1 MFIENLYS
9 PHMVVMYNKNSNGT
23 KKIQWQCNVN
33 ISVTN
38 VYYGLITWR
47 SQRNKAY
54 A

>member
-23 KKIQWQCNVN
+23 KKNKKIQWQCNVN

-38 VYYGLITWR
+38 VYYGLIT
-47 SQRNKAY
+47 
-54 A
+54 